1 MRLVRSGRFAPT
13 VQMYVDIFLESI
25 LFFFL
30 KAEFLVGVS
39 AMLCTPSYPDSL
51 LPLYSVSP

>member
-25 LFFFL
+25 LFFL

-39 AMLCTPSYPDSL
+39 AMLYTPSYPDSL